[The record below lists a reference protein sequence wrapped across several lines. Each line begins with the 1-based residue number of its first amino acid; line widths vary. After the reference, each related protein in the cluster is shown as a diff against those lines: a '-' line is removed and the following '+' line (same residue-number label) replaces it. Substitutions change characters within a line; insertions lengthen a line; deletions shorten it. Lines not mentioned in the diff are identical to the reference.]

1 MQAKIN
7 SIWKVAQGLSRIDRI
22 ILMEKL
28 IHQLKEESEFK
39 EISMPCEEL
48 YGMGKGIWNC
58 DAQQYVNQ
66 LREERF

>member
-1 MQAKIN
+1 
-7 SIWKVAQGLSRIDRI
+7 
-22 ILMEKL
+22 MEKL

>member
-1 MQAKIN
+1 MQMKIN
-7 SIWKVAQGLSRIDRI
+7 SIWKIAKGLSRMDKI

-28 IHQLKEESEFK
+28 IHQLKEESEMQEK
-39 EISMPCEEL
+39 SKPCEEL
-48 YGMGKGIWNC
+48 YGMGKGVWNC